1 MNIANCLSALR
12 LFLSFFILWAF
23 ATASGEWV
31 LLLWGTAAVT
41 DILDGWAARKRGEI
55 TELGKILDPLADK
68 LVTAFSLAG
77 LVIWCGLPRW
87 IGWVYLTKEVVQL
100 GGGLFFLRQR
110 KKVPAS
116 NLWGKTGT
124 VLFFAGFFLYY
135 FFRPEWGVLLI
146 LPGLAVSIIALGTY
160 AAKLWEEIKD

>member
-1 MNIANCLSALR
+1 MTVANLLSTLR
-12 LFLSFFILWAF
+12 LLLSPFILWAF
-23 ATASGEWV
+23 AADRGEWV
-31 LLLWGTAAVT
+31 LFLWATAAAT

-77 LVIWCGLPRW
+77 LIVWHGLPSW
-87 IGWVYLTKEVVQL
+87 IGWVYLCKEGIQL
-100 GGGLFFLRQR
+100 GGGLLFLRRR

-116 NLWGKTGT
+116 NIWGKTGT
-124 VLFFAGFFLYY
+124 VLFFTGFFLYY
-135 FFRPEWGVLLI
+135 FFRPPWGALLL

-160 AAKLWEEIKD
+160 AAQWWEETKV